1 MRVVILDRDGV
12 ILGYEEGR
20 FVNHPDQVELR
31 PMSAEAI
38 HLLNENNYKVIVAS
52 NQAGISLGFATV
64 KDVWNCMARMRIL
77 LYEKAQAIID
87 KIYFCPHHPSIM
99 ECDCRKPKIGMYK
112 QMIED
117 GIIRTPDSITV
128 VGDAWTDIKFGE
140 NISARTIAIVEGG
153 EWGKRDDNNKVSP
166 GFKYPDLYS
175 AVCKII
181 ELDNFL
187 GMERE

>member
-1 MRVVILDRDGV
+1 LRVVILDRDGV